1 LAISGGMNQG
11 FPKMMYALRNCLAA
25 VVLVG
30 VATPARQAATSQQG
44 SHATPVAQQIVLSVD
59 PAKSTVHWSVE
70 SSLHTVHGTF
80 HVKRGTVSVDP
91 ATGKASG
98 EIVVDATSGESG
110 NNARDRRMRKE
121 ILESNQYSEVVF
133 RPDRADGTIV
143 QLGNSN
149 LKLHGIFS
157 LHGADHELDVSTQ
170 ATLKEDQW
178 KGTAAFAVPYVE
190 WGLKNPSNFLLKVKP
205 VVDVEL
211 DLAGSVCSEA
221 R

>member
-1 LAISGGMNQG
+1 MTYL
-11 FPKMMYALRNCLAA
+11 LRNCIAA
-25 VVLVG
+25 LMLVG
-30 VATPARQAATSQQG
+30 VAAPIRQAATSEQG
-44 SHATPVAQQIVLSVD
+44 SHAARATEQIVLSVD
-59 PAKSTVHWSVE
+59 PTRSTVHWSVE

-110 NNARDRRMRKE
+110 NESRDRRMHKE
-121 ILESNQYSEVVF
+121 ILESAQYSEVVF
-133 RPDRADGTIV
+133 RPDRADGTLVV
-143 QLGNSN
+143 QGNSN

-157 LHGADHELDVSTQ
+157 LHGANHELSAPAQ
-170 ATLKEDQW
+170 AMLKEDGW
-178 KGTAAFAVPYVE
+178 KGTAAFEVPYIQ

-205 VVDVEL
+205 VVKSEL
-211 DLAGSVCSEA
+211 DLAGTIRSEA

>member
-1 LAISGGMNQG
+1 MSRGLPN
-11 FPKMMYALRNCLAA
+11 MMYALGNCLAA

-30 VATPARQAATSQQG
+30 LAMPARQAVTSQQG
-44 SHATPVAQQIVLSVD
+44 SHAAPVAQQIVLSVD

-80 HVKRGTVSVDP
+80 HVKRGTVFVDP
-91 ATGKASG
+91 TTGKASG

-110 NNARDRRMRKE
+110 NNARDRRMHKE

-143 QLGNSN
+143 QQGNSN

-157 LHGADHELDVSTQ
+157 LHGADHDLNVPTQ
-170 ATLKEDQW
+170 ATLTEEGW
-178 KGTAAFAVPYVE
+178 KGTAAFEVPYIQ

-211 DLAGSVCSEA
+211 DLAGSVRSEA

>member
-1 LAISGGMNQG
+1 MT
-11 FPKMMYALRNCLAA
+11 YALRSCIAA
-25 VVLVG
+25 LVLVG
-30 VATPARQAATSQQG
+30 VAAPIRQLATSGQTSPATPA
-44 SHATPVAQQIVLSVD
+44 AQQIVLSVD
-59 PAKSTVHWSVE
+59 PARSTVHWSVE

-110 NNARDRRMRKE
+110 NDSRDHRMHKE
-121 ILESNQYSEVVF
+121 ILESAQYSEVVF
-133 RPDRADGTIV
+133 RPDRAEGTIV
-143 QLGNSN
+143 SRGNSN

-157 LHGADHELDVSTQ
+157 LHGADHEFSVPAQ
-170 ATLKEDQW
+170 ATLTEDQW
-178 KGTAAFAVPYVE
+178 NGTAAFEVPYIK

-211 DLAGSVCSEA
+211 DLTGSVRSGA
-221 R
+221 RQ

>member
-1 LAISGGMNQG
+1 MIH
-11 FPKMMYALRNCLAA
+11 ALRNYCIGAL
-25 VVLVG
+25 VLIG
-30 VATPARQAATSQQG
+30 VAAPVRQAGTAEQR
-44 SHATPVAQQIVLSVD
+44 SHAKPAAAQIVLSVD

-80 HVKRGTVSVDP
+80 HVKRGTVSVDA
-91 ATGKASG
+91 ATGQASG

-110 NNARDRRMRKE
+110 NDGRDRRMHKE
-121 ILESNQYSEVVF
+121 ILESSRYSEVVF

-143 QLGNSN
+143 SRGNSS

-157 LHGADHELDVSTQ
+157 LHGAAHELSVPTE
-170 ATLKEDQW
+170 ATLGEGQW
-178 KGTAAFAVPYVE
+178 NGTATFEVPYIA

-205 VVDVEL
+205 VVDVQL
-211 DLAGSVCSEA
+211 DLAGSFRDEE

>member
-1 LAISGGMNQG
+1 MA
-11 FPKMMYALRNCLAA
+11 YALRNCIAA
-25 VVLVG
+25 LVFIG
-30 VATPARQAATSQQG
+30 AATPIRQAATSQQT
-44 SHATPVAQQIVLSVD
+44 SPATRAAEQIVLSVD
-59 PAKSTVHWSVE
+59 PVKSTVHWSVG

-80 HVKRGTVSVDP
+80 HVKRGTMTVDA

-110 NNARDRRMRKE
+110 NDGRDRRMHKE
-121 ILESNQYSEVVF
+121 ILESTQYSEVVF
-133 RPDRADGTIV
+133 RPDHADGTIV
-143 QLGNSN
+143 AQGNSS

-157 LHGADHELDVSTQ
+157 LHGGDHELNVPAE

-178 KGTAAFAVPYVE
+178 KGTATFEVPYIQ

-205 VVDVEL
+205 IVQVQL
-211 DLAGSVCSEA
+211 DLAGSVRSEA

>member
-1 LAISGGMNQG
+1 
-11 FPKMMYALRNCLAA
+11 MMYVLRNCIAA
-25 VVLVG
+25 LVLIG
-30 VATPARQAATSQQG
+30 VATPARQAATSKQNSQPTWASG
-44 SHATPVAQQIVLSVD
+44 QIVLSVD

-91 ATGKASG
+91 ASGEASG

-110 NNARDRRMRKE
+110 NDGRDRRMHKE
-121 ILESNQYSEVVF
+121 ILESSRFSEVVF
-133 RPDRADGTIV
+133 RPDRADGTV
-143 QLGNSN
+143 VAQGNSS

-157 LHGADHELDVSTQ
+157 LHGADHEISVPTQ

-178 KGTAAFAVPYVE
+178 KGTAAFEVPYIE

-205 VVDVEL
+205 VVEVQL
-211 DLAGSVCSEA
+211 DLTGPVRNEM

>member
-1 LAISGGMNQG
+1 MSRGLPNV
-11 FPKMMYALRNCLAA
+11 MYALRNCIAA
-25 VVLVG
+25 VVLIGAAAPV
-30 VATPARQAATSQQG
+30 RQAVTSQQT
-44 SHATPVAQQIVLSVD
+44 SHTTRAAEQIVLSVD
-59 PAKSTVHWSVE
+59 PALSTVHWSVE

-110 NNARDRRMRKE
+110 NDGRDRRMHKE
-121 ILESNQYSEVVF
+121 ILESARYSEVVF
-133 RPDRADGTIV
+133 RPDRADGTIAA
-143 QLGNSN
+143 QGNSS
-149 LKLHGIFS
+149 LKLHGMFS
-157 LHGADHELDVSTQ
+157 LHGADHELSVSTQ

-178 KGTAAFAVPYVE
+178 KGTASFEVPYIE

-205 VVDVEL
+205 VVDVQL
-211 DLAGSVCSEA
+211 DLAGSVRGEA

>member
-1 LAISGGMNQG
+1 MSRG
-11 FPKMMYALRNCLAA
+11 FPDMTYALRNCIAA
-25 VVLVG
+25 LVLVG
-30 VATPARQAATSQQG
+30 VAAPIRQAATSEP
-44 SHATPVAQQIVLSVD
+44 SSRATRAAQQIVLSVD

-80 HVKRGTVSVDP
+80 RVKRGTLSVDP
-91 ATGKASG
+91 ATGKANG

-110 NNARDRRMRKE
+110 NDGRDRRMHKE
-121 ILESNQYSEVVF
+121 ILESSRYSEMVY
-133 RPDRADGTIV
+133 RPDRADGAV
-143 QLGNSN
+143 VSQGNSS

-157 LHGADHELDVSTQ
+157 LHGAEHELSVPTQ
-170 ATLKEDQW
+170 ATLSEDQW
-178 KGTAAFAVPYVE
+178 KGTAAFEVPYIQ

-211 DLAGSVCSEA
+211 DLAGTVRSEA

>member
-1 LAISGGMNQG
+1 MT
-11 FPKMMYALRNCLAA
+11 YALRNCIAA
-25 VVLVG
+25 LVLVG
-30 VATPARQAATSQQG
+30 AAAPIRQAATSEHG
-44 SHATPVAQQIVLSVD
+44 SRATRAAQQIVLSVD

-80 HVKRGTVSVDP
+80 RVKRGTLFVDP
-91 ATGKASG
+91 ATGKANG

-110 NNARDRRMRKE
+110 NDGRDRRMHKE
-121 ILESNQYSEVVF
+121 ILESSRYSEMVY
-133 RPDRADGTIV
+133 RPDRADGAV
-143 QLGNSN
+143 VSQGNSS

-157 LHGADHELDVSTQ
+157 LHGVEHELSVPTQ
-170 ATLKEDQW
+170 ATLSQDQW
-178 KGTAAFAVPYVE
+178 KGTAAFEVPYIQ

-211 DLAGSVCSEA
+211 DLAGTVRSEA

>member
-1 LAISGGMNQG
+1 MSRG
-11 FPKMMYALRNCLAA
+11 FPNRSYELRNCIAA
-25 VVLVG
+25 VLLLG
-30 VATPARQAATSQQG
+30 VATAPRQAATSEQ
-44 SHATPVAQQIVLSVD
+44 SSRATRAAEQIVLSVD
-59 PAKSTVHWSVE
+59 PARSTVHWSVQ

-110 NNARDRRMRKE
+110 NDGRDRRMHKE
-121 ILESNQYSEVVF
+121 ILESAQYSEVVF
-133 RPDRADGTIV
+133 RPDHADGTIV
-143 QLGNSN
+143 AQGNSS

-157 LHGADHELDVSTQ
+157 LHGADHELSVPAQ
-170 ATLKEDQW
+170 AMLKADEW
-178 KGTAAFAVPYVE
+178 SGTAAFEVPYIQ

-205 VVDVEL
+205 FVDVQL
-211 DLAGSVCSEA
+211 DLAGSVRQA